1 MGEANELTYQVL
13 LHATPEVGPITF
25 RRLVDRFGSAR
36 AVIEEASV
44 ADLASVRGVTREVA
58 GRIAVART
66 NLEWAERTVDHYRHR
81 GARIVR
87 MSDAGYPRALHDL
100 LNPPPLLYMFGE
112 ITARDERSV
121 GIVGTTRPSDKG
133 RAIAE
138 EFGVRLGQSGVT
150 VVSGFAHGIDAAAHR
165 GAFGGG
171 GRSILCVPFGLR
183 HYKSRPDFPP
193 LAEIAQRG
201 AIVSECPPEQE
212 WSALSAV
219 TRDRIIAALSRAV
232 FVVETRPRGG
242 TMHTVAAAEQLGRP
256 LFALQ
261 YAEPPESARANSL
274 LIARGA
280 TPLQKFGD
288 LPQLIECVDAK
299 VGAGRSSGEASAR

>member
-13 LHATPEVGPITF
+13 LHATPDVGPVTF

-36 AVIEEASV
+36 AVIEDA
-44 ADLASVRGVTREVA
+44 ALDDLASVRGVTRELAFRVFS
-58 GRIAVART
+58 ARANT
-66 NLEWAERTVDHYRHR
+66 EWAERTVDHCRHR
-81 GARIVR
+81 GVRILR
-87 MSDAGYPRALHDL
+87 MADAAYPRALHDL

-112 ITARDERSV
+112 IAAQDERSA
-121 GIVGTTRPSDKG
+121 GMVGTTKPSDKG

-138 EFGVRLGQSGVT
+138 EFGVRLGQAGVT

-165 GAFGGG
+165 GAFRGG

-193 LAEIAQRG
+193 LAELTQRG
-201 AIVSECPPEQE
+201 AVVSECPPDQE
-212 WSALSAV
+212 WSAMAAV
-219 TRDRIIAALSRAV
+219 ARDRIIAALSRAV

-242 TMHTVAAAEQLGRP
+242 TMHTVAAAEQLSRP

-261 YAEPPESARANSL
+261 YADPPESARGNSL

-280 TPLQKFGD
+280 TPLQRFGD
-288 LPQLIECVDAK
+288 LPALIDCIDGKPPAE
-299 VGAGRSSGEASAR
+299 GE